1 MTGVALLDK
10 QAREDAENELR
21 RASMVRHLDD
31 VRGIALPAHG
41 FEVARA
47 GLRAQRRGLSKSS
60 RALVGWTGETLP
72 GYVGVGAGD
81 EDGGSMQAS
90 AHGAGRA
97 ALRTSAVPRPAS
109 WLRCALI
116 AVPCWRRARA
126 M

>member
-31 VRGIALPAHG
+31 VRGIALPALG

-60 RALVGWTGETLP
+60 RALVGGR
-72 GYVGVGAGD
+72 GRRCQDVGVSAGD
-81 EDGGSMQAS
+81 EDGGDVQAS
-90 AHGAGRA
+90 THGACRA
-97 ALRTSAVPRPAS
+97 GQRCEPQMRTDCCAVLAQGTGNVMA
-109 WLRCALI
+109 C
-116 AVPCWRRARA
+116 
-126 M
+126 